1 MYRREGRRG
10 GKSRAQPRADSVG
23 LRVWALG
30 NDLARLPP
38 LLTQGEALC
47 GGQAGSF
54 PSFEVWSF
62 VSHQLSAALKKLI
75 FVSHTAYLAHF
86 SGRICP

>member
-30 NDLARLPP
+30 NDLAHLPP
-38 LLTQGEALC
+38 LPTQGAALC
-47 GGQAGSF
+47 GGQAGPCLLYTSD
-54 PSFEVWSF
+54 
-62 VSHQLSAALKKLI
+62 AADDLMI
-75 FVSHTAYLAHF
+75 V
-86 SGRICP
+86 

>member
-47 GGQAGSF
+47 GGQAGSL
-54 PSFEVWSF
+54 PSFGVWSL
-62 VSHQLSAALKKLI
+62 VSHQL
-75 FVSHTAYLAHF
+75 FVAF
-86 SGRICP
+86 EK